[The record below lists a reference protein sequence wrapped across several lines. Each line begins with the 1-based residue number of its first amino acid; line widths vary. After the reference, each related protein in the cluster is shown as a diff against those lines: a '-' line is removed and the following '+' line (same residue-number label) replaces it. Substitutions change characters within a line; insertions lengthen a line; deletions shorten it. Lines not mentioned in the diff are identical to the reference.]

1 MAPPAEFSMISLMAS
16 VPPVLTPVFASPVVR
31 ETRRAPKELLSHRG
45 LAPGEL
51 TTYEPLAA
59 QWRRPTGY
67 RVGRHPQYRREAAKV
82 WLEQQADKRR
92 RKIMSTPLVW
102 VTRPE

>member
-1 MAPPAEFSMISLMAS
+1 MA
-16 VPPVLTPVFASPVVR
+16 T
-31 ETRRAPKELLSHRG
+31 TNWLS
-45 LAPGEL
+45 
-51 TTYEPLAA
+51 
-59 QWRRPTGY
+59 RRPAPA
-67 RVGRHPQYRREAAKV
+67 VSQEAAKV